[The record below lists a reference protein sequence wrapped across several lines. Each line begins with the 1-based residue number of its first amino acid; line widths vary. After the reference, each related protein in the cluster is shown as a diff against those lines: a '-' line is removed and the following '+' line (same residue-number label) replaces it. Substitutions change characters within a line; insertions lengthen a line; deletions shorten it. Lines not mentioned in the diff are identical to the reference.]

1 MFGPKR
7 KLDPNKYIL
16 RTYSVPL
23 PDLSVTY
30 IVLLILTHTQMLSQ
44 PKKYC
49 ANTLGVFLTVCNTLG
64 IVAPI
69 LSTLTDAKAST
80 KKRKI
85 ELDLNY
91 TTIRNYTRNTVNRVI
106 NSCVM

>member
-1 MFGPKR
+1 MFGPKG
-7 KLDPNKYIL
+7 KLDSNKCIL
-16 RTYSVPL
+16 RTDSVPL
-23 PDLSVTY
+23 PDLPVTY

-44 PKKYC
+44 PKKCC
-49 ANTLGVFLTVCNTLG
+49 ANTLGVFLTVFNTLG

-69 LSTLTDAKAST
+69 LSTITDAKVST

-91 TTIRNYTRNTVNRVI
+91 TTIRNYTRNTANRVI